1 MPCETLCRSSRHDG
15 RKKQAPKPAAT
26 ELSQGQLFVR
36 WTMAGLAQCA
46 KTGAL
51 AAAIVVAFCM
61 GAHAQDALS
70 ANEIR
75 TRIIGHSFQGR
86 KGIMSVSLRYA
97 EDGTVSM
104 RTPIGS
110 GAGTWALS
118 DDRLCVKIVTGPR
131 KMDDCLSFTG
141 QPDGTYRASNGLRL
155 TPEE

>member
-1 MPCETLCRSSRHDG
+1 
-15 RKKQAPKPAAT
+15 
-26 ELSQGQLFVR
+26 
-36 WTMAGLAQCA
+36 MAGLAQCM
-46 KTGAL
+46 KTGVL

-61 GAHAQDALS
+61 GANAQDILS
-70 ANEIR
+70 GNEIR
-75 TRIIGHSFQGR
+75 TRIIGHGFQGR

-97 EDGTVSM
+97 EDGTVNL

-155 TPEE
+155 IPEE